1 MRSSNYVIVM
11 PSQWVLLAS
20 ENDRPLFL
28 VTWCI
33 YTSIVFFAFPQRK
46 VDAAHRMGRVIP
58 DLGLLSSIFD
68 DAVAKKCLHFRR
80 VLGCI
85 EDLAVRLIVDWT
97 GHSTPDFINSGFF
110 VHIIGVIQ
118 LQGILAISVVTAVR
132 LESEWPLRVIV
143 RVRNHEGVSASLPPA
158 LSLVSRL
165 EVVNLA
171 FSAAIRGFAA
181 ARPGTGPEVAA
192 GGSAA
197 GTSSGGAGIGHATA
211 QIAWQRGAVGMILA
225 ARAGQFEEG
234 AAVANASIFHRLTIL
249 VMLGLSRSTP
259 T

>member
-1 MRSSNYVIVM
+1 
-11 PSQWVLLAS
+11 
-20 ENDRPLFL
+20 
-28 VTWCI
+28 
-33 YTSIVFFAFPQRK
+33 
-46 VDAAHRMGRVIP
+46 MGRVIP
-58 DLGLLSSIFD
+58 DLDLLSSIFD

-85 EDLAVRLIVDWT
+85 EDRLSSSQRFAVRLIVDWT
-97 GHSTPDFINSGFF
+97 GHSTPDFINTGFF

-234 AAVANASIFHRLTIL
+234 AAVANASIFHRLTI
-249 VMLGLSRSTP
+249 MLGLSRSTP
-259 T
+259 TATPQRALADCITASRMCFGRFSIWYLSHLRLVSRLICF